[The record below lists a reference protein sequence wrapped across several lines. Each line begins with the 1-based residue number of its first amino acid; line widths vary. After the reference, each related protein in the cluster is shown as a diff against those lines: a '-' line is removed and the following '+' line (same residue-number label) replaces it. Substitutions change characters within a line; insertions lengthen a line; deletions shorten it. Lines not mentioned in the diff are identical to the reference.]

1 MGHLSET
8 SISLVVV
15 ITVAFGAIHCIGWS
29 FDFPSSIVR
38 TLWRVASLLITGVP
52 IMMVVFGVLGA
63 AIDGFLTN
71 YLFDDFCTIM
81 KMLLLFLYVLGRL
94 ALLVLPFLYLRS
106 LPPAA
111 FHVVH
116 WVSFIP
122 HV

>member
-1 MGHLSET
+1 
-8 SISLVVV
+8 VVV